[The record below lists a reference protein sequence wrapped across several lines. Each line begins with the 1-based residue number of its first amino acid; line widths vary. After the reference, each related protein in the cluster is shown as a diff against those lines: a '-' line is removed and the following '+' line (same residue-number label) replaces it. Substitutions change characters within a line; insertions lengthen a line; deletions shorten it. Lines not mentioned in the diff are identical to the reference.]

1 MERNNS
7 NNSRTSDE
15 GYNSDLPSPIRDFTR
30 KELRIINKEAKE
42 FKEKYVVESM
52 INNSANGVIYQ
63 GMFGPKIYFYK
74 NPLC

>member
-30 KELRIINKEAKE
+30 KELRVINKEAKE

-63 GMFGPKIYFYK
+63 GTFGPKEK
-74 NPLC
+74 